1 MNVIELVIVYINSG
15 DLLCMWLLSS
25 SVILQL

>member
-1 MNVIELVIVYINSG
+1 MNVIELVIIYINSG
-15 DLLCMWLLSS
+15 DLLGMWLLSS

>member
-1 MNVIELVIVYINSG
+1 MNVIELVIIYINSG
-15 DLLCMWLLSS
+15 DLLYMWLLSS